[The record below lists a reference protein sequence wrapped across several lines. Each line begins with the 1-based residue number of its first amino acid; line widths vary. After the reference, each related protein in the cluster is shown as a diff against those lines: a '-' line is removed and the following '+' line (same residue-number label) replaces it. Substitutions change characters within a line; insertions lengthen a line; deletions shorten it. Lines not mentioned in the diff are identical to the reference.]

1 MPGVHA
7 ILLIL
12 VTLAAFYLYT
22 RSWIQIEM
30 VSLLLLLAL
39 VVLFYL
45 LPYRGEDQRFS
56 DVEIFE
62 SFGHPA
68 LVAICSLMILGRG
81 LTLTGA
87 MEPAVRVL
95 GRVWNVN
102 RWFGMLLTLVVAG
115 ATSAFI
121 NDTPVLVLMLPL
133 LIGLSR
139 RTGYPASKSLMPV
152 NFAVLAGGMLTSI
165 GTSTNLLVLNI
176 AEDLGMQR
184 MGLFDFTMIA
194 LTAFGVAL
202 IYLWLIAPHLL
213 PDTGVGK
220 LGAGRQYEARITV
233 NEDNAR
239 LVGHKLADLSRA
251 LGRPLPAFALV
262 RNDKEQP
269 LRDDIEL
276 DVGDALLLRDTPQGL
291 GEVSSTL
298 HADLYDRQGLGQFA
312 ESDVTRVDTHL
323 AEVVIG
329 HESPLIGLT
338 LKEARFAEQHQVI
351 VVGFN
356 RSTSGLLHDVRNIA
370 ERALSAGDVLLVQA
384 PADQLEALRSAPHL
398 LLLDMALTLPRS
410 PLAPIALG
418 IMGAVVLMAATGLL
432 PIHVAAF
439 TGVIAML
446 LTGCVRLEG
455 VGHALSLE
463 VVLLV
468 ASSLA
473 LGQALVATGAAGW
486 IAQGVVALVQHV
498 EPAVQLAVFMA
509 FAAILTNFVSNA
521 AAAAVGTPIAV
532 ATAAQLGVPVEPF
545 VLAILFGANL
555 SYATPMAYQTNLLV
569 MSAAGYRFVDFVRV
583 GLPLV
588 LLMLVTLS
596 ILLARHYG
604 L

>member
-95 GRVWNVN
+95 GRVWNLN
-102 RWFGMLLTLVVAG
+102 RWLGMLLTLVVAG

-176 AEDLGMQR
+176 AEDLGMPR

-220 LGAGRQYEARITV
+220 LGA
-233 NEDNAR
+233 
-239 LVGHKLADLSRA
+239 
-251 LGRPLPAFALV
+251 
-262 RNDKEQP
+262 
-269 LRDDIEL
+269 
-276 DVGDALLLRDTPQGL
+276 
-291 GEVSSTL
+291 
-298 HADLYDRQGLGQFA
+298 
-312 ESDVTRVDTHL
+312 
-323 AEVVIG
+323 
-329 HESPLIGLT
+329 
-338 LKEARFAEQHQVI
+338 
-351 VVGFN
+351 
-356 RSTSGLLHDVRNIA
+356 
-370 ERALSAGDVLLVQA
+370 
-384 PADQLEALRSAPHL
+384 
-398 LLLDMALTLPRS
+398 
-410 PLAPIALG
+410 
-418 IMGAVVLMAATGLL
+418 
-432 PIHVAAF
+432 
-439 TGVIAML
+439 
-446 LTGCVRLEG
+446 
-455 VGHALSLE
+455 
-463 VVLLV
+463 
-468 ASSLA
+468 
-473 LGQALVATGAAGW
+473 
-486 IAQGVVALVQHV
+486 
-498 EPAVQLAVFMA
+498 
-509 FAAILTNFVSNA
+509 
-521 AAAAVGTPIAV
+521 
-532 ATAAQLGVPVEPF
+532 
-545 VLAILFGANL
+545 
-555 SYATPMAYQTNLLV
+555 
-569 MSAAGYRFVDFVRV
+569 
-583 GLPLV
+583 
-588 LLMLVTLS
+588 
-596 ILLARHYG
+596 
-604 L
+604 